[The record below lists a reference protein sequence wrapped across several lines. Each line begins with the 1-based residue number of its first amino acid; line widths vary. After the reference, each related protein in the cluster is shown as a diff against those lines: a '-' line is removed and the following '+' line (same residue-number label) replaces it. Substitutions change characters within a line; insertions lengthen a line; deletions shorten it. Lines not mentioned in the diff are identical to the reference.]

1 MNRRPDW
8 STKLP
13 NVLENTTMIETYYDN
28 MPNPFDQ
35 GSRLANMAQIFGAP
49 GAFRRFP
56 CPKAIGIDWL
66 LPMPPLRCE

>member
-1 MNRRPDW
+1 MNKGPDL

-13 NVLENTTMIETYYDN
+13 NVLENITMIETYYDN

-49 GAFRRFP
+49 GNFERFS
-56 CPKAIGIDWL
+56 
-66 LPMPPLRCE
+66 MP